1 MSKIKIK
8 KINIKDLDNKNQYIL
23 KMFLEEDKIHFWLKE
38 DKIHAPFTFE
48 ESLTYDQ
55 FVQLHQIFKACDDL
69 KDIIGHLN
77 KLYDQKRI
85 KLITLGG
92 RGKKMLMFNVDF
104 ISQKGIDTE
113 HFTLEL
119 KMTENKDDDLL
130 KLYKI
135 QKDQI
140 AALRNVFKLIKD
152 AEMSKE
158 LPVYKAIMDEIAKCE
173 SKIDYE

>member
-1 MSKIKIK
+1 MSEIDVREMHLI
-8 KINIKDLDNKNQYIL
+8 DLDDDIQYIL

-38 DKIHAPFTFE
+38 DKIFTPFTFE
-48 ESLTYDQ
+48 QFFTYEQ
-55 FVQLHQIFKACDDL
+55 FVEHHKIFKACDNL
-69 KDIIGHLN
+69 KEIHKHLIN
-77 KLYDQKRI
+77 LYNAKRI
-85 KLITLGG
+85 KLMAVGG
-92 RGKKMLMFNVDF
+92 SNERMIIFNVAF
-104 ISQKGIDTE
+104 ISKQEESTND
-113 HFTLEL
+113 FTLEL

-158 LPVYKAIMDEIAKCE
+158 LPFYKAIKDEIQKCE
-173 SKIDYE
+173 SRVDY

>member
-1 MSKIKIK
+1 MSEIDVREMHLI
-8 KINIKDLDNKNQYIL
+8 DLDDDIQYIL

-38 DKIHAPFTFE
+38 DKIYAPFTFE

-55 FVQLHQIFKACDDL
+55 FVQLNKIFKACDDL

-85 KLITLGG
+85 ILMTLGG
-92 RGKKMLMFNVDF
+92 RGQKMLMFDVDF
-104 ISQKGIDTE
+104 ISQKGLRTE

-140 AALRNVFKLIKD
+140 AALRKVFKLIKD

-158 LPVYKAIMDEIAKCE
+158 LPFYKAIMNEIAKCE
-173 SKIDYE
+173 SKVDYE